1 MSEQNKEQVTLPAE
15 SGQEK
20 EEQKPLVVFKTA
32 ELENDFNWLKA
43 LGVKNIEG
51 LDYMTVAKEMLN
63 CSDTM
68 TETEFV
74 QNWLWQFAVG
84 LVGKHCYF
92 DVGGW
97 FERTNNGK
105 MAISIVDDHDQKNVL
120 FIIRPFTETG
130 LTPQEL
136 RNMRVAGMQLSRQA
150 LTPDIQLRARL
161 FKETGK
167 FLVDSIKSKRK
178 ELQDF
183 VPDWFFKK
191 HQVYPWV
198 YQHVIYIR
206 DVFGYQP
213 DSKALGVIQSIL
225 TKYYLRQK
233 VSKQEYDFIQ
243 TATGNQIEL
252 DLGYKTVESE
262 KQNSISAELD
272 PNEC

>member
-1 MSEQNKEQVTLPAE
+1 MTGVQTCALPI
-15 SGQEK
+15 
-20 EEQKPLVVFKTA
+20 F
-32 ELENDFNWLKA
+32 
-43 LGVKNIEG
+43 
-51 LDYMTVAKEMLN
+51 
-63 CSDTM
+63 
-68 TETEFV
+68 

-105 MAISIVDDHDQKNVL
+105 MAISVVDDNDQKNIL
-120 FIIRPFTETG
+120 FVIRPFTETG

-150 LTPDIQLRARL
+150 LTPDVQLRARL
-161 FKETGK
+161 FKDTGK

-183 VPDWFFKK
+183 IPDWFFKK
-191 HQVYPWV
+191 HKVYPWV

-206 DVFGYQP
+206 DIFGYQP
-213 DSKALGVIQSIL
+213 DSKALDAIQNIL

-233 VSKQEYDFIQ
+233 VTKKEYDFIQ
-243 TATGNQIEL
+243 KATGNQIEL
-252 DLGYKTVESE
+252 DLGYEVVAGQQEANGGSP
-262 KQNSISAELD
+262 ELD